1 MPYTTEQLLS
11 ENYAETRR
19 SLITDQAMMPE
30 AGDPSRSGTV
40 YLATADKEGN
50 MVSFIQSNYMGF
62 GSGIVVPDTG
72 IALQN
77 RGHNFSL
84 DSNHA
89 NKLVGGKRTYH
100 TIIPGFLTKGH
111 VPIGPFGVMGGFMQ
125 PQGHVQVIMNTVD
138 FGMHPQAALDA
149 PRWQWLKEK
158 QVEVEHRFP
167 HHIAVGLAQR
177 GHKISIQLEPN
188 SFGRGQIIW
197 RDPETGVLI
206 GGSESRTDGTVAA
219 W

>member
-1 MPYTTEQLLS
+1 
-11 ENYAETRR
+11 
-19 SLITDQAMMPE
+19 
-30 AGDPSRSGTV
+30 
-40 YLATADKEGN
+40 
-50 MVSFIQSNYMGF
+50 MGF

-125 PQGHVQVIMNTVD
+125 PQGHVQVMMNTVD
-138 FGMHPQAALDA
+138 FGMQSASSLGCS
-149 PRWQWLKEK
+149 KM
-158 QVEVEHRFP
+158 
-167 HHIAVGLAQR
+167 AVVKR
-177 GHKISIQLEPN
+177 KTS
-188 SFGRGQIIW
+188 R
-197 RDPETGVLI
+197 
-206 GGSESRTDGTVAA
+206 SRTSVPTPYSCRTGTTRA
-219 W
+219 